1 MAEETEDRSQHRSR
15 TIQFLNSFSNMFTFG
30 TGLVFLISGI
40 AYVSTL
46 GYSYSMNSLSVS
58 LIAGFQLAAGI
69 LLVAVPIVR
78 VCYARQQR
86 VQRNLI
92 MTLAVLLVL
101 FGILFF
107 VLGVIGLV
115 SASSEATKIAASDDM
130 FKTMSKYDQYNQK
143 GNSNTQKMNW

>member
-1 MAEETEDRSQHRSR
+1 
-15 TIQFLNSFSNMFTFG
+15 
-30 TGLVFLISGI
+30 
-40 AYVSTL
+40 
-46 GYSYSMNSLSVS
+46 MNSLSVS

-69 LLVAVPIVR
+69 LLVAVPMVR